1 MGVLHRSLTTR
12 LAVAAI
18 LAALLPVA
26 LCGCGSAAAS
36 AGARGNPLAGETF
49 YVDPNSPAAQQ
60 AVQWRS
66 EGRTE
71 SSAILAKL
79 AARPAASWFGESPH
93 VKAEVQALTMRAA
106 AANTSALLVAYDI
119 PDRDC
124 GGYSSGGAAS
134 GKAYRHWIEQF
145 AAGTGDR
152 TAAVILEPDAIA
164 EALSHC
170 LSAAFRAE
178 RYALL
183 GFAVRT
189 LKAHRHVSV
198 YIDAGNVGW
207 IRPSHRL
214 LGPLRASGIARADGV
229 SLNVSNFYANQS
241 TIEYG
246 TTLSRLLGGKHF
258 VIDTSRNGNGPDTS
272 PEDEPTWCNPPGRAL
287 GAAPTTHTGNPLVDA
302 YLWIKQPGQSD
313 GSCRPGEP
321 RAGQWWPQYA
331 LELAGGGRT
340 TEG

>member
-1 MGVLHRSLTTR
+1 M
-12 LAVAAI
+12 
-18 LAALLPVA
+18 LLPVA
-26 LCGCGSAAAS
+26 LSGCGSAAAS
-36 AGARGNPLAGETF
+36 GGAGGDPLAGETF
-49 YVDPNSPAAQQ
+49 YVNPQNIAAQQ
-60 AVQWRS
+60 AAQWRS

-71 SSAILAKL
+71 SSEILARM
-79 AARPAASWFGESPH
+79 AAQPTATWFGESAH
-93 VKAEVQALTMRAA
+93 VKSEVQALTTRAA
-106 AANTSALLVAYDI
+106 QASRSALLVAYDI

-124 GGYSSGGAAS
+124 GGYSSGGAGS
-134 GKAYRHWIEQF
+134 GGAYRRWIEQF
-145 AAGTGDR
+145 AAGIGDR
-152 TAAVILEPDAIA
+152 TATVILEPDAIA

-183 GFAVRT
+183 RFAVRK

-207 IRPSHRL
+207 IRPSQEL
-214 LGPLRASGIARADGV
+214 LGPLQASGIARADGF
-229 SLNVSNFYANQS
+229 SLNVSNFYTTAS
-241 TIEYG
+241 TITYG
-246 TTLSRLLGGKHF
+246 AVISKRLDGKHF

-287 GAAPTTHTGNPLVDA
+287 GTAPTSHTGNPLVDA

-331 LELAGGGRT
+331 LELAGGGHT
-340 TEG
+340 TEAE

>member
-1 MGVLHRSLTTR
+1 MT
-12 LAVAAI
+12 
-18 LAALLPVA
+18 LLPVA
-26 LCGCGSAAAS
+26 LAGCGSAAAS
-36 AGARGNPLAGETF
+36 SGAGGDPLAGETF
-49 YVDPNSPAAQQ
+49 YVDPHNIAAQQ
-60 AVQWRS
+60 AAQWRG

-71 SSAILAKL
+71 DSAILARL
-79 AARPAASWFGESPH
+79 AAQPTAHWFGESSH
-93 VKAEVQALTMRAA
+93 VKSEVESLTERAA
-106 AANTSALLVAYDI
+106 GSHASALLVAYDI

-134 GKAYRHWIEQF
+134 GAAYRHWIGQF
-145 AAGTGDR
+145 AAGIGDR
-152 TAAVILEPDAIA
+152 AATVILEPDAIA

-170 LSAAFRAE
+170 LSSAFRAE

-183 GFAVRT
+183 KFAVQT
-189 LKAHRHVSV
+189 LKARRHVSV

-207 IRPSHRL
+207 ISPSQLL
-214 LGPLRASGIARADGV
+214 LGPLQASGIARADGF
-229 SLNVSNFYANQS
+229 SLNVSNFYTNTS
-241 TIEYG
+241 TISYG
-246 TTLSRLLGGKHF
+246 TVISRRLHGKHF

-272 PEDEPTWCNPPGRAL
+272 REDEPTWCNPPGRAL
-287 GAAPTTHTGNPLVDA
+287 GTDPTTRTGNPLVDA